1 MDVPPYLLM
10 ILFAASCAAIVLGMF
25 VAVTGRTPRVLW
37 RPPHAERP
45 ARSRKQ
51 ATGVVLIGT
60 LLLISTL
67 AVNFGSHSP
76 VRAYWVL
83 VVWVALIGGL
93 LGVRYMVDRSGRPA
107 SRP

>member
-10 ILFAASCAAIVLGMF
+10 ILLAASCAAIVLGMY
-25 VAVTGRTPRVLW
+25 VALTGRTPRVLW
-37 RPPHAERP
+37 RPPQAERP
-45 ARSRKQ
+45 SRTRKQ
-51 ATGVVLIGT
+51 GTGVVLIGS

-83 VVWVALIGGL
+83 VVWVALIGAL

-107 SRP
+107 ARP